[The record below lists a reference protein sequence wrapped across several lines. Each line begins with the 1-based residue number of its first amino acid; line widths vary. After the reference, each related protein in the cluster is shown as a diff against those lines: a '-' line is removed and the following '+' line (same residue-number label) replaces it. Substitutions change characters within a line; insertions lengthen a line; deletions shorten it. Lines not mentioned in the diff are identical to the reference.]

1 MVLTSKN
8 QNARSRIASNAQ
20 NVPPRHSASR
30 SLAHRLRNSL
40 EAARRHS
47 RISTQHSPSEP
58 NPNAR
63 PRKSKTTRSQKA
75 ADSKS
80 VNFEIRPIPAP
91 FNDVE
96 MGDGT
101 PSSKSRR
108 ISIPRELLRP
118 VFEEVDYKKLIEIDE
133 KLADVPLAF
142 LRENLDMM
150 SPEYVPFS

>member
-8 QNARSRIASNAQ
+8 QNARSRVASNSQ
-20 NVPPRHSASR
+20 NIPPRHSTSR

-47 RISTQHSPSEP
+47 RTSNHSSEP
-58 NPNAR
+58 SSSR
-63 PRKSKTTRSQKA
+63 LRKLKTTRTPKTVE
-75 ADSKS
+75 SKS
-80 VNFEIRPIPAP
+80 LNFEIRPIPTP

-101 PSSKSRR
+101 STSKSRR
-108 ISIPRELLRP
+108 ISMPRELLRP
-118 VFEEVDYKKLIEIDE
+118 VFEEVDYKKLTEIDE
-133 KLADVPLAF
+133 KLADVPIAF

-150 SPEYVPFS
+150 SVEYVILL